1 MKITLKDNGIY
12 AIEATEDE
20 LWFLSAAASNM
31 YCELCEHKEGCGK
44 DDIRPY
50 CKRLKDTMDDALFG
64 EGSEPA

>member
-31 YCELCEHKEGCGK
+31 YCELCEQKSGCGK

-50 CKRLKDTMDDALFG
+50 CKRMKDVIDDALFG
-64 EGSEPA
+64 KGADSA